1 MRIIR
6 ATILNFPFKCIQ
18 GAVSKLLNPTLHALY
33 QLSSALRVLS
43 KIQMSLK
50 NNNDMPIT
58 SDININIKK
67 QISNDLNDFTL
78 ESAKAFD
85 VQVVLA
91 GAHLIRSAEICI
103 DQMEVQ
109 LSVIR
114 TLSILSEHN
123 ECCETIADMSP
134 RLAILLGPIL
144 FDLAKHQRDASQSEP
159 VNSTSNKSL
168 GIFNR
173 IGYILGN
180 IMAKSDSARI
190 TFYNNDVALDYLLK
204 SLEYYANDQFMIK
217 RQKSG
222 ILNDEMPSGD
232 DVNDSQIDTVI
243 DVLIKLIRVVAN
255 LSVNADVGY
264 KLANYHQLGSI
275 LLTLLNTINK
285 YHVNFVSMES
295 RIDT

>member
-1 MRIIR
+1 M
-6 ATILNFPFKCIQ
+6 
-18 GAVSKLLNPTLHALY
+18 HALY

-43 KIQMSLK
+43 KIQMSH
-50 NNNDMPIT
+50 NNMDSPVT
-58 SDININIKK
+58 SDSDINIKK
-67 QISNDLNDFTL
+67 QISNDMLSNSIKNTDLNDFTH
-78 ESAKAFD
+78 ESSKVFD

-103 DQMEVQ
+103 DQIEVQ

-123 ECCETIADMSP
+123 ECCDSIAEMSP

-144 FDLAKHQRDASQSEP
+144 FDLPQHQSNANQSEP
-159 VNSTSNKSL
+159 TNATSNKSL

-190 TFYNNDVALDYLLK
+190 TFYNNDVALEYLLK

-222 ILNDEMPSGD
+222 VLNDEMPSGD

-243 DVLIKLIRVVAN
+243 DVLIKLIRVIAN

-285 YHVNFVSMES
+285 FHINFVSIPS
-295 RIDT
+295 CYDLKKKT